1 MRNTGVCKW
10 FNPKK
15 GYGFITR
22 DDNNEDI
29 FVHQTAIYA
38 NGFRSLN
45 EGEKVEFE
53 IENNTDKLVAVNV
66 SGPDST
72 YVKGGRTF
80 NNRFSSRETLETNL
94 KTAQEDLSLWQKGEF
109 NRDKVKNRHEQH
121 KMEWTRNEV
130 LRLPPDDRLMREL
143 RNSVKYWQ
151 DKLNNVPESSMDNQN
166 AMESS

>member
-53 IENNTDKLVAVNV
+53 IENTTDKTVAVNV
-66 SGPDST
+66 SGPNSS
-72 YVKGGRTF
+72 YVKGGRTY
-80 NNRFSSRETLETNL
+80 SRIPDIPTQKHL
-94 KTAQEDLSLWQKGEF
+94 KTIS
-109 NRDKVKNRHEQH
+109 RQH
-121 KMEWTRNEV
+121 KTTLHLGRRESLTGIRLGADTNSLRVSGQETRF
-130 LRLPPDDRLMREL
+130 LDFPLMI
-143 RNSVKYWQ
+143 
-151 DKLNNVPESSMDNQN
+151 D
-166 AMESS
+166 

>member
-53 IENNTDKLVAVNV
+53 IENTTDKTVAVNV
-66 SGPDST
+66 SGPNSS
-72 YVKGGRTF
+72 YVKGGRVFT
-80 NNRFSSRETLETNL
+80 NTRYSNTETLENNL
-94 KTAQEDLSLWQKGEF
+94 KTAQNDLASWEKGEF
-109 NRDKVKNRHEQH
+109 NRDKVRSRHEQL
-121 KMEWTRNEV
+121 KSEWARNEV
-130 LRLPPDDRLMREL
+130 LRLPPDDRLLREL
-143 RNSVKYWQ
+143 TNSVKYWQ
-151 DKLNNVPESSMDNQN
+151 DKLE
-166 AMESS
+166 MESNTGGGEVSVEN